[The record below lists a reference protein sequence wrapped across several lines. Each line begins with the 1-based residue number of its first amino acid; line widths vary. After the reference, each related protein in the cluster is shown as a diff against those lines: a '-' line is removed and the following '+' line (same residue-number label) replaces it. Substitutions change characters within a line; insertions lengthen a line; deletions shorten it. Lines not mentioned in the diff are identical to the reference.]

1 MGGFDDIQ
9 SALEHFEKLI
19 INCFMGYSEL
29 TIVRPPAPSI
39 EAKLSFWST
48 KKSAMILIERKS
60 HFPIFATF
68 SFSDMVEFVIKIL
81 DCFFSTTF

>member
-29 TIVRPPAPSI
+29 I

-81 DCFFSTTF
+81 DCFFSATF